1 MFSRD
6 DISRF
11 SGAKAGFPL
20 ILVNQPFSASAM
32 KNRSSKPARQAP
44 PLSPATIAISAKL
57 QRAIAAHQQ
66 GDLQQAG
73 VLYLEILEVEPNHF
87 DALHLL
93 GVYALQSGDPQAA
106 CDLIGRAVEVEPN
119 EALAY
124 SNLGVALQRL
134 KRFDDALRSY
144 QNALRIDPQHLTA
157 LNNCGST
164 LQEMRRFGEAVAF
177 FERALRVKPDYA
189 EALNNLGHSLIEL
202 KRPDEALIVLDR
214 ALELNQAYVTALFNR
229 ANALQYLNRPEEAI
243 LSYRRALLIDPGHVD
258 ANFND
263 GVCRLLNG
271 DFENG
276 FRQYEWRWR
285 KDAYLP
291 LREEFGTHL
300 WLGAPDLQGKTILV
314 HSEQGLGDT
323 IQFCRYVK
331 LLAGLGAQV
340 ILRVQPALTS
350 LLAGLPGAHQ
360 VLATGA
366 TLPAFDY
373 HCPLPSLPLA
383 FQTRLDT
390 VPAEDAYLAAD
401 PARAAAWQAKLGP
414 KTRPRIGLAWA
425 GSAGHD
431 NDAARSIPLLR
442 MMQIVGGNA
451 QFVSL
456 QKELGALDR
465 LLLERQSAILH
476 FADDQNDFAETAA
489 LIANLDLV
497 VTVDTSVAH
506 LAAALGK
513 PVWILLPWAP
523 DWRWM
528 LERADS
534 PWYPSATLVRQPK
547 AGDWDSVLA
556 RVAAQI
562 AQL

>member
-1 MFSRD
+1 
-6 DISRF
+6 
-11 SGAKAGFPL
+11 
-20 ILVNQPFSASAM
+20 M
-32 KNRSSKPARQAP
+32 KNRSSQPARQAP
-44 PLSPATIAISAKL
+44 APSPATIAIAAKL
-57 QRAIAAHQQ
+57 QRGIAAHQQ
-66 GDLQQAG
+66 GDLRQAG
-73 VLYLEILEVEPNHF
+73 LLYLEILEVEPSHF

-93 GVYALQSGDPQAA
+93 GVYALQNGDPQAA
-106 CDLIGRAVEVEPN
+106 CDLIARAVEVDPKQ
-119 EALAY
+119 ALAF
-124 SNLGVALQRL
+124 SNLGVARQRL
-134 KRFDDALRSY
+134 KRFDDALAAY
-144 QNALRIDPQHLTA
+144 QSALRIDPGHLTA

-164 LQEMRRFGEAVAF
+164 LQEMQRFGEAVVF
-177 FERALRVKPDYA
+177 FERALRVKPDYP
-189 EALNNLGHSLIEL
+189 EALNNLGNSLIEL
-202 KRPDEALIVLDR
+202 KRPDEALIVLER
-214 ALELNQAYVTALFNR
+214 ALDLNQAYVAALFNR

-271 DFENG
+271 DLENG

-291 LREEFGTHL
+291 LKQEMGAHL
-300 WLGAPDLQGKTILV
+300 WLGAPEPQGKTILV

-331 LLAGLGAQV
+331 LLAGLGAKV
-340 ILRVQPALTS
+340 ILRVQPALKP
-350 LLAGLPGAHQ
+350 LLAGLPGAQ
-360 VLATGA
+360 RVLGTGEA
-366 TLPAFDY
+366 LPAFDF
-373 HCPLPSLPLA
+373 HCPLMSLPLA
-383 FQTRLDT
+383 FQTRLES
-390 VPAEDAYLAAD
+390 VPAEESYLAAD
-401 PARAAAWQAKLGP
+401 PARVAAWEAKLGP
-414 KTRPRIGLAWA
+414 KALPRIGLAWA

-442 MMQIVGGNA
+442 LMQIVGGNA
-451 QFVSL
+451 QFVSI

-465 LLLERQSAILH
+465 LLLGRQSAILH
-476 FADDQNDFAETAA
+476 FAEAQTDFAETAA

-506 LAAALGK
+506 LAAAMGK

-528 LERADS
+528 LGRADS

-556 RVAAQI
+556 RVAAQL

>member
-1 MFSRD
+1 
-6 DISRF
+6 
-11 SGAKAGFPL
+11 
-20 ILVNQPFSASAM
+20 M
-32 KNRSSKPARQAP
+32 KNRSPKPARPAP
-44 PLSPATIAISAKL
+44 ALSPATIAISVKL

-73 VLYLEILEVEPNHF
+73 LLYLEILEVEPNNF

-93 GVYALQSGDPQAA
+93 GVYALQSGDAQAA
-106 CDLIGRAVEVEPN
+106 CDLIGRAVEVDPN
-119 EALAY
+119 EALAF
-124 SNLGVALQRL
+124 SNLGVARQRMR
-134 KRFDDALRSY
+134 RFDDALRAY
-144 QNALRIDPQHLTA
+144 QSALRINPEHQAA
-157 LNNCGST
+157 LSNCGST
-164 LQEMRRFGEAVAF
+164 LQEMQRHGEAIAF

-189 EALNNLGHSLIEL
+189 EALSNLGNSLIAL
-202 KRPDEALIVLDR
+202 KRPEEALIVLDR
-214 ALELNQAYVTALFNR
+214 ALELNQAYVAALFNR
-229 ANALQYLNRPEEAI
+229 ANALQYLNRPDEAI

-285 KDAYLP
+285 KEAYLP
-291 LREEFGTHL
+291 LKQEFGAHL

-314 HSEQGLGDT
+314 YSEQGLGDT

-331 LLAGLGAQV
+331 LLAGLGAKV
-340 ILRVQPALTS
+340 IVRVQPALKS
-350 LLAGLPGAHQ
+350 LLSGLPGAQQ
-360 VLATGA
+360 VLGTGEA
-366 TLPAFDY
+366 LPAFDF
-373 HCPLPSLPLA
+373 HCPLMSLPLA

-390 VPAEDAYLAAD
+390 VPAEPSYLAAD
-401 PARAAAWQAKLGP
+401 PARVAAWQAKLGP
-414 KTRPRIGLAWA
+414 KTLPRIGLAWA

-431 NDAARSIPLLR
+431 NDAARSIPLLTLMR
-442 MMQIVGGNA
+442 LVGENA
-451 QFVSL
+451 QYVSI
-456 QKELGALDR
+456 QKDLGALDR
-465 LLLERQSAILH
+465 LLLARQSALLH
-476 FADDQNDFAETAA
+476 FAEAQTDFAETAA

-506 LAAALGK
+506 LAAAMGK